1 VSAREPRRAREGE
14 GNGGEGRGPSSPAA
28 GVSSE
33 LGRHGRPLAA
43 QELRGGPRP
52 RLRHPVLRV
61 SRALEGLL
69 KVTSPGGGARLL
81 TSALRRKH
89 TFCTAGSNGLREER
103 PRRAVAGP
111 VPRGSG
117 AALGQA
123 CAAGPDPFARAANEG
138 GKAPSP
144 PARGIEESPTGI
156 WLADHGS
163 PPPKVCWQHFGAKF
177 SMLPV
182 FYQ

>member
-1 VSAREPRRAREGE
+1 MSGEPRRAREGE
-14 GNGGEGRGPSSPAA
+14 GNGGEGRGPSPPAA

-69 KVTSPGGGARLL
+69 KVTSPGGGARPL

-103 PRRAVAGP
+103 ARKAAVGP
-111 VPRGSG
+111 VPRGSD

-123 CAAGPDPFARAANEG
+123 CAAGPDPLAR
-138 GKAPSP
+138 APSP
-144 PARGIEESPTGI
+144 PARGIEESPTGL

-163 PPPKVCWQHFGAKF
+163 PPPKVCWRHFGAKF

>member
-1 VSAREPRRAREGE
+1 MSAREPLRAREGE
-14 GNGGEGRGPSSPAA
+14 GNGGEGRGPSPPAA

-33 LGRHGRPLAA
+33 PGRHGRPLAA
-43 QELRGGPRP
+43 QELGGGPRP
-52 RLRHPVLRV
+52 RLRHPVFRV

-69 KVTSPGGGARLL
+69 KVTSPGGGAKPL

-103 PRRAVAGP
+103 AQRVAAGP

-123 CAAGPDPFARAANEG
+123 CAAGPHPLAPAANEG

-144 PARGIEESPTGI
+144 PARGVEEPPTGL

-163 PPPKVCWQHFGAKF
+163 PPPKVCWRHLGAKF
-177 SMLPV
+177 SMLPM